1 MKPHSRYRGHD
12 IWQRESMYRDNPRR
26 VYEYAITPRDDNGII
41 EPDWDHGFL
50 WTSIADAHREIDQI
64 GV

>member
-1 MKPHSRYRGHD
+1 
-12 IWQRESMYRDNPRR
+12 MYRDNPRR
-26 VYEYAITPRDDNGII
+26 VYEYAITPRDDN
-41 EPDWDHGFL
+41 PDWDHGFL